1 MQIFINFFFTFCKSL
16 KMMKISVMLHDT
28 KYFLPM
34 FQNLTS
40 DIKGVQFKLVEHP
53 ADPQNQ

>member
-1 MQIFINFFFTFCKSL
+1 MMTIN
-16 KMMKISVMLHDT
+16 VMLHGT
-28 KYFLPM
+28 TYILPTY
-34 FQNLTS
+34 QNLTS